1 MSLRGIHSSHLG
13 RLDINVCG
21 NSDPGTSGVV
31 TPYCTD
37 IYGLQFSNEFEPEE
51 FKYELESDIDEYYAR
66 TNPDGCVVTRYED
79 SDDYYNK
86 MEHFR
91 DIAKQFK
98 VYDTYHID
106 DDTVLIQITIDDDT
120 NL

>member
-31 TPYCTD
+31 TPYCKD
-37 IYGLQFSNEFEPEE
+37 IHGLQFSNEFEPED
-51 FKYELESDIDEYYAR
+51 FRFELETDIDDYFAR
-66 TNPDGCVVTRYED
+66 TNPDGYVKTNYED
-79 SDDYYNK
+79 VDDYYNK
-86 MEHFR
+86 VQNFK

-98 VYDTYHID
+98 IFDTYTVPE
-106 DDTVLIQITIDDDT
+106 DTVLIQINIDDDM